1 MADSEAA
8 EGVDAVPVAEESE
21 SAPVAPVALTEE
33 ELQLQR
39 AQEEAEEAA
48 REAEKKV
55 EEAPSSGEPEA
66 ENPIVEEGDA
76 PAPAPEPEPEPQ
88 SAAEEVNAG
97 TEEVKPEE
105 AKPEESIA
113 KPEQGGAAEEGE
125 KEDEA
130 GEPAGDAEP
139 EVASDPKDELAEQEA
154 AAIKI
159 QAAARSKATRK
170 KLAKEKQKKEEE
182 SAQSHWAE
190 SGLPDDRYLAD
201 GYYKRSQFDF
211 DESIASTNVAGL
223 SLKQGLGFDSIKRHN
238 TMLVEED
245 VLIYSTGKF
254 LVLHKYSVGTRLYL
268 PSLDGGGI
276 GSFDV
281 HPSRKYICVCERV
294 EPALMADG
302 RTPNVYIYEYPSL
315 RIYKVLQGG
324 TERGFAACKFNDLD
338 QGKTLATVG
347 SYPDFLLSVWNWE
360 EEKMIL
366 RSKAFSQ
373 DIYSVNFSPKFE
385 GQLITSGTGHIR
397 FWKMAGT
404 FTGLKLQGAIG
415 KFGSVEISDVAA
427 FAELPDG
434 SVACGT
440 ESGDI
445 LVWDGGF
452 IKTFFTLPG
461 GQPCHKG
468 MIEVAQICKAKDNSQ
483 YLMTGGMDGYLKF
496 WDLKQLMELES
507 EDDAGINCTI
517 SPAKQ
522 CLMECPGRKG
532 KAVAVKSVIEK
543 GKDRYIVQ
551 DHNGAIIE
559 VAARRPKEA
568 ADQEGTVDLAVTSSK
583 AVMRC
588 HSGNIVGLIPSPVSH
603 HMVTAGE
610 DGSVRVYNY
619 TQDTTKSLFEVSFAE
634 PATVLA
640 SAPKSVDPTGR
651 IVIVGFAD
659 GVVRVLLR
667 CLDGFKTLWVGKP
680 HKDAVTSA
688 CVSPDGTYCVTGS
701 KDKTLFFF
709 TTKFPAILAANG
721 QGPPPPKPEEEAGDA
736 KSDDGTGLAEGE
748 KSALEFK
755 PLAYIPTPD
764 EVSTVSWH
772 GDSAVLLVG
781 CTNGDILEVE
791 RPPQDV
797 DTFKT
802 FETQCKTRFYDFQK
816 PKIKK
821 LEPKEEEKEKGDE
834 KKEGGDNE
842 KEEGDK
848 EKEEGEDEGG
858 KEESSEEES
867 SEDEASGYPV
877 REIMYLTDK
886 EGKPSSNFYA
896 AFGGK
901 ASGYI
906 YLCNVDEDEVLEYVP
921 CQEMP
926 MTHLSYSHKSK
937 YMVLGSSNGIVRI
950 CSLESEKVKGATDQA
965 GMLSDFVE
973 VGMHGGSVSCVA
985 TSFDESVIVTA
996 AEDGSCFIVKNFL
1009 EEETVE
1015 SRIKIPKEPSVPLPT
1030 MMADELS
1037 QTSEEITSQ
1046 EHYSIEE
1053 SKQKTDRDKKV
1064 SNAESKKAA
1073 LREKVAEIRAKFQHL
1088 LETNKSKSEVEQLSR
1103 EEFLIDLNLQEML
1116 DKKMAEVLNEIEL
1129 EEAYE
1134 SEKARIGLE
1143 KLQKWFF
1150 EDVEVERIELH
1161 AFKSKLSSS
1170 TFRTTKLPEE
1180 VKKELDDIKAKAK
1193 AKLAGEEEK
1202 ETSEKKK
1209 PAEVEAPKTP
1219 GGAGSTKA
1227 DQGDVQDKVAKKED
1241 THARE
1246 VEKKLNKQ
1254 EMRREQRRK
1263 RDKEWEAF
1271 NATKPDEKFENP
1283 EDVAAIQTAI
1293 DTMGDFKLKSDPDY
1307 IAPEEERT
1315 NVDKKSRQLVLLDA
1329 KIHGIKMG
1337 FNNKFLALRELKKDL
1352 IKQIKASNTQLTK
1365 LRKELKQTE
1374 ELFEPKMLVTETP
1387 ETRYEVF
1394 AEEVKTFIENA
1405 ATKAEGGAGGFG
1417 GGGFG
1422 GFGGGGAAK
1431 GKSEQKKAP
1440 SIGSAAKVLG
1450 FAKKIR
1456 RSSLAG
1462 ERRFSAIA
1470 EFRASDV
1477 EIKEM
1482 LLNKRKLQH
1491 QVENIEGQIK
1501 RSVEDFDKN
1510 LDALRQEK
1518 FVLQGDLK
1526 MAEIRRIILVKELAI
1541 LKECEKR
1548 DNLLINKMDTKVGE
1562 NGEIV
1567 SKIKSCTE
1575 KILEKVSEIDKVHEK
1590 KSKILAEFDSLVE
1603 DGSTFREQLQK
1614 IFLRKIKRHKKN
1626 AKRTEDFDSEE
1637 ESDSEE
1643 EDDDDD
1649 DWDEDE
1655 AEEICP
1661 PGCDQSLYEKVC
1673 DLREKRLDQEE
1684 IDVELKKQ
1692 LETFNKE
1699 KESLKKKQNLI
1710 NQAVKAINAEIISF
1724 QKEKQAKLNEI
1735 VLVVTL
1741 KMHQIEY
1748 LVESKLPLDLSE
1760 ALVFPKT
1767 TLKRLE
1773 DRVGELIE
1781 EKAQL
1786 KQEQKE
1792 LRKQH
1797 KQMLRD
1803 NKVKEGRINELQ
1815 SKARDIQLLKFGQL
1829 IDLDLLDKMGVNK
1842 TTEDLKANLLRQE
1855 KQFIQDLAQWNKKI
1869 EMAKRELADFTQENT
1884 NYLNKLAELT
1894 SSQRQIDLKLHSTQ
1908 NELFTNPAAQRK
1920 KEIAARDN
1928 LIEVINMQAQQID
1941 SLKHEINVLRHKSGK
1956 L

>member
-1 MADSEAA
+1 MAEEGEEVPPPEAA
-8 EGVDAVPVAEESE
+8 KEEEEVVGGEEEQASADAVEGAGE
-21 SAPVAPVALTEE
+21 APTEE

-39 AQEEAEEAA
+39 AQSAVSAQQEAEEPQEEPQEAAPAEAEAAEEAA
-48 REAEKKV
+48 A
-55 EEAPSSGEPEA
+55 A
-66 ENPIVEEGDA
+66 A
-76 PAPAPEPEPEPQ
+76 PAE
-88 SAAEEVNAG
+88 AAAQGKEEVVAAA
-97 TEEVKPEE
+97 P
-105 AKPEESIA
+105 A
-113 KPEQGGAAEEGE
+113 GAAEEEAAAEAAG
-125 KEDEA
+125 DES
-130 GEPAGDAEP
+130 AGDADSGSPAEK
-139 EVASDPKDELAEQEA
+139 EADLADEEA

-170 KLAKEKQKKEEE
+170 KLAKEKQEKEEAL
-182 SAQSHWAE
+182 SQSHWAE

-201 GYYKRSQFDF
+201 GYYKRSQFDI
-211 DESIASTNVAGL
+211 DASIAGSNVAGL
-223 SLKQGLGFDSIKRHN
+223 SLKQGLGFESTKRHN
-238 TMLVEED
+238 TMLVEDD
-245 VLIYSTGKF
+245 VLLYSTGKF
-254 LVLHKYSVGTRLYL
+254 LVLHKYSLGTRLYL

-281 HPSRKYICVCERV
+281 HPSRKYICVCERL
-294 EPALMADG
+294 EPALIATG

-315 RIYKVLQGG
+315 RIYKVLKSG
-324 TERGFAACKFNDLD
+324 TERAYCACKFNQLD
-338 QGKTLATVG
+338 QGATLATVG
-347 SYPDFLLSVWNWE
+347 CYPDFLLSVWNWK

-385 GQLITSGTGHIR
+385 GQLTTSGTGHIR

-427 FAELPDG
+427 FAELPNG

-440 ESGDI
+440 ENGDI

-452 IKTFFTLPG
+452 IKTFFTLPNG
-461 GQPCHKG
+461 EPCHKD

-496 WDLKQLMELES
+496 WDLKLLMELES
-507 EDDAGINCTI
+507 DDDAGINCSI
-517 SPAKQ
+517 APAKQ
-522 CLMECPGRKG
+522 ALIECPGRPG
-532 KAVAVKSVIEK
+532 KKVAIKTVIEK
-543 GKDRYIVQ
+543 GKDRYIIQ

-559 VAARRPKEA
+559 LAARKPKDA
-568 ADQEGTVDLAVTSSK
+568 SSDASEGTLELSVSSSK
-583 AVMRC
+583 AIMKC
-588 HSGNIVGLIPSPVSH
+588 HSGNIVGLMPSPVSH

-619 TQDTTKSLFEVSFAE
+619 TQDTTKSLFEISFPV
-634 PATVLA
+634 PATALTGV
-640 SAPKSVDPTGR
+640 PKSSDPSGR
-651 IVIVGFAD
+651 IVIVGFED

-667 CLDGFKTLWVGKP
+667 CLDGFKTLYVGKP

-688 CVSPDGTYCVTGS
+688 CVSPDGSYCVTGS

-709 TTKFPAILAANG
+709 STKIPLSDANG
-721 QGPPPPKPEEEAGDA
+721 AGAMGMVEEDGSDQA
-736 KSDDGTGLAEGE
+736 KSEDGTGPEG
-748 KSALEFK
+748 AGTATNDLEFK

-764 EVSTVSWH
+764 EVTTVSWH
-772 GDSAVLLVG
+772 AESQVLLVG

-791 RPPQDV
+791 RPPLDV

-816 PKIKK
+816 PKLKK
-821 LEPKEEEKEKGDE
+821 P
-834 KKEGGDNE
+834 
-842 KEEGDK
+842 K
-848 EKEEGEDEGG
+848 EKEEEEG
-858 KEESSEEES
+858 KEEKKGEGDADKAEGADDGEQKEEEEEEEEE
-867 SEDEASGYPV
+867 EDETSGYPV
-877 REIMYLTDK
+877 REIMYVTDK
-886 EGKPSSNFYA
+886 DGNASHNFYA
-896 AFGGK
+896 TFGGK
-901 ASGYI
+901 AAGHMF
-906 YLCNVDEDEVLEYVP
+906 LCNVDEDEVLEAIP
-921 CQEMP
+921 THDMP

-937 YMVLGSSNGIVRI
+937 YLVSGSTNGVVRI
-950 CSLESEKVKGATDQA
+950 CSLDSEKTKDSKDESGK
-965 GMLSDFVE
+965 LSDFVE
-973 VGMHGGSVSCVA
+973 VGMHGGNVSCVA
-985 TSFDESVIVTA
+985 TSFDESVIITA
-996 AEDGSCFIVKNFL
+996 ASDGSCFIVKNFL

-1015 SRIKIPKEPSVPLPT
+1015 SRIKIPKAPSVPLPT
-1030 MMADELS
+1030 MLAEERT
-1037 QTSEEITSQ
+1037 QTSEEIVGK

-1053 SKQKTDRDKKV
+1053 AKKKTDRDKKL
-1064 SNAESKKAA
+1064 SNAEAKKAA
-1073 LREKVAEIRAKFQHL
+1073 LRDKVAEIRNAFQAL
-1088 LETNKSKSEVEQLSR
+1088 LNANKSKEDVKQLNR
-1103 EEFLIDLNLQEML
+1103 EEFLIDMNLQEML
-1116 DKKMAEVLNEIEL
+1116 DKNLASALNEVEL

-1134 SEKARIGLE
+1134 SEKGRIGRE
-1143 KLQKWFF
+1143 KLQQWFF
-1150 EDVEVERIELH
+1150 DKVEVERIELH
-1161 AFKSKLSSS
+1161 AFKSELSTS
-1170 TFRTTKLPEE
+1170 TFRTTKLPPAVQE
-1180 VKKELDDIKAKAK
+1180 ELDAARKEAQTKET
-1193 AKLAGEEEK
+1193 EEEAK
-1202 ETSEKKK
+1202 DGAAMEN
-1209 PAEVEAPKTP
+1209 AAAVEAPKA
-1219 GGAGSTKA
+1219 GAGDRRASRTT
-1227 DQGDVQDKVAKKED
+1227 QSEVQDSKAAKKED

-1263 RDKEWEAF
+1263 RDKEWQVF
-1271 NATKPDEKFENP
+1271 NKTKPDEKFENP
-1283 EDVAAIQTAI
+1283 EDVAAIQTAV
-1293 DTMGDFKLKSDPDY
+1293 DNMGDFKLKSDPNY

-1315 NVDKKSRQLVLLDA
+1315 NVDKKRRQLHLLDA
-1329 KIHGIKMG
+1329 KIHGIKMS
-1337 FNNKFLALRELKKDL
+1337 FNNRLLSLRDLKKDL
-1352 IKQIKASNTQLTK
+1352 IAQIDESNKKLTT
-1365 LRKELKQTE
+1365 LRKDLKQSE
-1374 ELFEPKMLVTETP
+1374 ELFTPKMLPTEMP
-1387 ETRYEVF
+1387 ELRYEVSN
-1394 AEEVKTFIENA
+1394 EEVAEFLN
-1405 ATKAEGGAGGFG
+1405 KAKESEKKEGLG

-1422 GFGGGGAAK
+1422 GFGGAAK
-1431 GKSEQKKAP
+1431 AAVAAKKGP
-1440 SIGSAAKVLG
+1440 SIGTAAKVHS

-1462 ERRFSAIA
+1462 ERRYSAIA

-1482 LLNKRKLQH
+1482 LLQKRMLQH
-1491 QVENIEGQIK
+1491 EIENIEDQIK
-1501 RSVEDFDKN
+1501 NSIVDFDKN
-1510 LDALRQEK
+1510 LDKLRQDK
-1518 FVLQGDLK
+1518 FTLQADLK

-1548 DNLLINKMDTKVGE
+1548 DNLLINKMDTKGGE
-1562 NGEIV
+1562 KKDIID
-1567 SKIKSCTE
+1567 KIKSCTE
-1575 KILEKVSEIDKVHEK
+1575 KIEEKEGEIHKVLEKKN
-1590 KSKILAEFDSLVE
+1590 KILSEFDSLVE

-1661 PGCDQSLYEKVC
+1661 PGCDQALYEKVC

-1699 KESLKKKQNLI
+1699 RESMKKKQNLI
-1710 NQAVKAINAEIISF
+1710 NQSVKAINEEIISF

-1735 VLVVTL
+1735 LLVVTL

-1748 LVESKLPLDLSE
+1748 LVESKLPLNLTD

-1767 TLKRLE
+1767 TLRRLE
-1773 DRVGELIE
+1773 ERVGELIE

-1803 NKVKEGRINELQ
+1803 SKVKEGRINELQ

-1855 KQFIQDLAQWNKKI
+1855 KQFIHDLAQWNKRI
-1869 EMAKRELADFTQENT
+1869 EGAKRELADFTQENT
-1884 NYLNKLAELT
+1884 NYLNMLADLT

-1920 KEIAARDN
+1920 KEIAARDH
-1928 LIEVINMQAQQID
+1928 LIEVINVQAQQID
-1941 SLKHEINVLRHKSGK
+1941 ALKHEINLLRHKSGK